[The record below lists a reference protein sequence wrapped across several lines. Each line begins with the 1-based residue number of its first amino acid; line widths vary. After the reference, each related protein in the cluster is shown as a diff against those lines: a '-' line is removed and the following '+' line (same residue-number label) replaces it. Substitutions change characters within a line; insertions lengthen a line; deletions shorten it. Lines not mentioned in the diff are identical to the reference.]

1 MDDRPVEIGA
11 LVELV
16 RRRAPGAPLDRV
28 EAAVAFGEDLTST
41 ADELVGHFIDE
52 ARGDGHSW
60 TAIGERLG
68 VSKQAARQRFGEPG
82 GIRTL
87 VGLRLMPRLQR
98 CLDAARREAMSDG
111 SPEVGTHHQL
121 VGLFHEGVAAATLD
135 KLGVTVDAA
144 RATAHTLFPPAT
156 PSAVPPPNSIEARD
170 TLERAARLAR
180 RAGGDYLGTEHLL
193 YAIAFDPGSRGR
205 RILTRLDINLA
216 ELKKELACFVEG
228 TTRKRRRG
236 RKWDKDDMC
245 SFCGKRRLDDVR
257 LVAGAGV
264 WICED
269 CVQLC
274 TEILFEERQQA

>member
-1 MDDRPVEIGA
+1 MDDPTAKMGA

-16 RRRAPGAPLDRV
+16 RRRALAAPLDRV
-28 EAAVAFGEDLTST
+28 EAAVAFGEDLTTT

-52 ARGDGHSW
+52 ARRDGYSW

-82 GIRTL
+82 AIRTL
-87 VGLRLMPRLQR
+87 EGLRLMPRLHT
-98 CLDAARREAMSDG
+98 CLDAARHAAMTDG

-121 VGLFHEGVAAATLD
+121 LGLFHEGVAAAALD

-144 RATAHTLFPPAT
+144 RAAAHALFPPAP

-170 TLERAARLAR
+170 SLERAARLAR
-180 RAGGDYLGTEHLL
+180 RAGCDYLGTEHLL
-193 YAIAFDPGSRGR
+193 YAIAFDAGSRAR
-205 RILTRLDINLA
+205 RVLNHLNVNLA
-216 ELKKELACFVEG
+216 ELKAELTCFVEG
-228 TTRKRRRG
+228 TTKKRRRR

-245 SFCGKRRLDDVR
+245 SFCGKRRLDEVR
-257 LVAGAGV
+257 LVAGPGV

-269 CVQLC
+269 CVRLC
-274 TEILFEERQQA
+274 TEILVEERQQA